1 MRSMVEG
8 GFPKGRP
15 MWKTPSV
22 SAYALPPPRAGED
35 ILTAPYTAPAGARR
49 RGSG

>member
-8 GFPKGRP
+8 ACGKGCPLWRS
-15 MWKTPSV
+15 PSV

-35 ILTAPYTAPAGARR
+35 
-49 RGSG
+49 